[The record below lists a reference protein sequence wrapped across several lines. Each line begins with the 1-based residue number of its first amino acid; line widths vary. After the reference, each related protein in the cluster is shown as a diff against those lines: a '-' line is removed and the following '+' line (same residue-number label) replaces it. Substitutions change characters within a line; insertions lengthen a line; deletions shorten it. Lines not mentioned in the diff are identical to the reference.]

1 MTFLFSLL
9 GFLLFC
15 YAGHLLGV
23 YVKNHVRNRD

>member
-9 GFLLFC
+9 GFLLLC

-23 YVKNHVRNRD
+23 YLKRNVRNRD